1 MEIGPIPGTNSLE
14 NSTSRVG
21 EKRVYLQ
28 KRYLKSLVLLVSHTT
43 PDWDLLL
50 PNLAR
55 HILVSYLYLWRILEG
70 HLSLVSCMDGERKMT
85 FLSNKTRFL
94 LSQSIPRMM
103 SSPTKGGTLGQ
114 QGIFTDTEMNEQ
126 YQEDDDFNQQEE
138 LLEDILEAVYAVDSV
153 QDITTFKFSKNFAEE
168 IGKYHFSTLQLAF
181 DFYLKYSK
189 SKDFSARKSKTFK
202 NSIGEIYKQKFV
214 CHRQGFREEK
224 YYTMEKRKKE
234 PRLETRTG
242 CEARMD
248 VKFVPKTGRWHIFYF
263 FDEHNHDLL
272 DTQFSALLPAHR
284 KMSEADIMQMMNML
298 KSGISTSQ
306 IFGLLASQAGGY
318 EFVGYGPKYMYNEIA
333 RQRRQIFGDAARVL
347 KKLEAMR
354 LKDHNYISSQLDYRL
369 FRDVIAFD
377 AMYKKNKYSCPL
389 VIFSGVNHHNQT
401 IIFAAALIVDET
413 TYTYIWLLHQLMFAM
428 KGKTPTSI
436 ITDGAMAIRNA
447 VRDVFPE
454 VRHRLCAWH
463 LIRIATSNV
472 GKPSFTSKFRKIML
486 GDYEIPVFKRKW
498 VQLIKE
504 FGLEDKPWVINM
516 YKEKHMWATAYIR
529 GNFFAGFRTTSRCEG
544 LHSVMARYVGSR
556 YDLTSFVEHFQR
568 CVAHL
573 RFKEFNADYESTRGV
588 PVMQTC
594 IELLE
599 RYAAELYTHEIFL
612 FFRPF
617 LSRVGPM
624 RVLNIENNDD
634 CIKYIMCKHGRPDF
648 M

>member
-1 MEIGPIPGTNSLE
+1 
-14 NSTSRVG
+14 
-21 EKRVYLQ
+21 
-28 KRYLKSLVLLVSHTT
+28 
-43 PDWDLLL
+43 
-50 PNLAR
+50 
-55 HILVSYLYLWRILEG
+55 
-70 HLSLVSCMDGERKMT
+70 
-85 FLSNKTRFL
+85 
-94 LSQSIPRMM
+94 
-103 SSPTKGGTLGQ
+103 
-114 QGIFTDTEMNEQ
+114 
-126 YQEDDDFNQQEE
+126 
-138 LLEDILEAVYAVDSV
+138 
-153 QDITTFKFSKNFAEE
+153 
-168 IGKYHFSTLQLAF
+168 
-181 DFYLKYSK
+181 
-189 SKDFSARKSKTFK
+189 
-202 NSIGEIYKQKFV
+202 
-214 CHRQGFREEK
+214 
-224 YYTMEKRKKE
+224 
-234 PRLETRTG
+234 
-242 CEARMD
+242 
-248 VKFVPKTGRWHIFYF
+248 
-263 FDEHNHDLL
+263 
-272 DTQFSALLPAHR
+272 
-284 KMSEADIMQMMNML
+284 MSEADIMQMMNML

-333 RQRRQIFGDAARVL
+333 RQRRQIFGLLRNLFWSDG
-347 KKLEAMR
+347 
-354 LKDHNYISSQLDYRL
+354 ISQLDYRL

-486 GDYEIPVFKRKW
+486 GDYEIPVFK
-498 VQLIKE
+498 L
-504 FGLEDKPWVINM
+504 
-516 YKEKHMWATAYIR
+516 
-529 GNFFAGFRTTSRCEG
+529 
-544 LHSVMARYVGSR
+544 MARYVGSR

-648 M
+648 MWTVDFRQEEMIFMCTCLRMESFGIPCEHIVKVLVDRDICEIPQSLVLDRWTKKVKSTLNDPSGFTRDAVVISRQSALIEFSK